1 MNKREFRKH
10 AIDLR
15 ATVTGREEKSLAIW
29 ERLLTRFSWP
39 DLGWVC
45 SYVEMEPEVITQ
57 PYLRNWIAPSHAA
70 RSSSDNQSKAENRSS
85 AFNQPNSAKL
95 AVPYCLPQH
104 LKLFHLRDW
113 SQLTAT
119 KWGLQEPA
127 PHLRQAENMVEANQ
141 IDLFLVPGVA
151 FDRRGNRLGYGK
163 GYYDKLLRQRRP
175 DCLAVAL
182 AFQIQIA
189 DEIPHDPAFDVPVDY
204 IVTEHELI
212 DCRAER

>member
-1 MNKREFRKH
+1 MNKREFRKQ

-15 ATVTGREEKSLAIW
+15 ATVTRREEKSLAIW
-29 ERLLTRFSWP
+29 ERLFTRFPWP

-45 SYVEMEPEVITQ
+45 SYVDIEPEVITR
-57 PYLRNWIAPSHAA
+57 PYLQERIDPPAYA
-70 RSSSDNQSKAENRSS
+70 RSGSGSPS
-85 AFNQPNSAKL
+85 NSAKL
-95 AVPYCLPQH
+95 VVPYCLPQH
-104 LKLFHLRDW
+104 LNLFHLRDW
-113 SQLTAT
+113 SQLTET

-127 PHLRQAENMVEANQ
+127 PHLRQAENLVEPNQ

-163 GYYDKLLRQRRP
+163 GYYDKLLVQRRP

-189 DEIPHDPAFDVPVDY
+189 DEIPHDPAFDVPMDY
-204 IVTEHELI
+204 IVTEQELI
-212 DCRAER
+212 DCRAQR